1 MDARVAASGKG
12 FWRLAVIVSARA
24 RLKAGTTLTDGAGRV
39 QRARQQ
45 ATR

>member
-12 FWRLAVIVSARA
+12 FWRLAVIVSPRA
-24 RLKAGTTLTDGAGRV
+24 RLKGGTTLTDGACGV
-39 QRARQQ
+39 QQARQQ